1 MIFDNLAT
9 VFGCSIVTDS
19 TTDFSTVSSS
29 WVTIFDCAIGF
40 NKLETVLG
48 CLIVLVFYS
57 FWYFRNFW
65 SLFFNVIYILL
76 LQQDFTVTWFY
87 NYIYNFTFTTWFTFT
102 IHYVIYNTDVF
113 LNCMKPFFS
122 FLVINTSISLN
133 CGLKLQNDIGWHWFK
148 QV

>member
-48 CLIVLVFYS
+48 CLTLTAFMSALFWFFIVFDTLGIFDLC
-57 FWYFRNFW
+57 F
-65 SLFFNVIYILL
+65 L
-76 LQQDFTVTWFY
+76 
-87 NYIYNFTFTTWFTFT
+87 TWFTFCFYTRILQLHDFT
-102 IHYVIYNTDVF
+102 ITFTILHLQRDLHLQYIRWFTIQTCFWIVWNLFFHFWLLTRQFHWIAAW
-113 LNCMKPFFS
+113 NCRM
-122 FLVINTSISLN
+122 I
-133 CGLKLQNDIGWHWFK
+133 
-148 QV
+148 